1 MLIFKGFDKIIDR
14 KIVVLMYNKK
24 MNKLMIGQALLFALI
39 IIFFGFIVVRE
50 KVPLLKEKNVL
61 EEITNYFKENYSDLD
76 VVKEDLLYN
85 SDDNSYSIT
94 YYDEDYPLLNFTIKS
109 INNKI
114 TDNYKENYI
123 KGKEVL
129 KKASKKVLDKYEE
142 IFKDTNFQRI
152 KVEFKNLNK
161 YNDIEKKDILDDNIY
176 NTGYYSVSYYVKVD
190 SLDEVYLNN
199 LIDSFNLISL
209 NNGLVA
215 NSYSATF
222 DNDGIIKIV
231 KGGEVNE

>member
-1 MLIFKGFDKIIDR
+1 
-14 KIVVLMYNKK
+14 MYNKK

-76 VVKEDLLYN
+76 VVKKDLLYN

-129 KKASKKVLDKYEE
+129 KKASKKVLNKYEE

>member
-1 MLIFKGFDKIIDR
+1 
-14 KIVVLMYNKK
+14 MYNKK

-61 EEITNYFKENYSDLD
+61 EKITNYFKENYSDLD